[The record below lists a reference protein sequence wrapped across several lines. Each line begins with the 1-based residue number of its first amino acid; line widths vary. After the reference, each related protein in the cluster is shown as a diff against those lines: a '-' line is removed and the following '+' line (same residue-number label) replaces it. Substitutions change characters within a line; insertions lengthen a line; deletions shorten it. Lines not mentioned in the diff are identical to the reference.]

1 MTDAPD
7 NLTAPLVT
15 PERPWP
21 GLAAFDESSTGY
33 FFGRDADGDNLRR
46 LVKRETLS
54 VLFGQSGLGKTSL
67 LQAWL
72 FPHLRREDCLPVLV
86 RLVHADDAPPLTGQ
100 FMSAVAAEI
109 ASGNVDAPVPR
120 PGQTLWEYF
129 HDKHADFWSSRQ
141 RLLTPVIV
149 LDQFEELFTLGRASD
164 AARQRGQAFVTELAD
179 LIENRPPESLKAR
192 LESGDAQAADY
203 NFDPAAFRIVITLRA
218 DFLSELETLSGLIP
232 SLQHNRM
239 LLSPL
244 NGMQACEAVT
254 RPGAA
259 LIDPDVALRIV
270 QFVAGSAAQTVTD
283 EQLAAM
289 RVEPA
294 LLSIICRELNE
305 RRLARNLPKIT
316 ADLVAGDRAE
326 ILSDFYER
334 SLAGTSAEVRLW
346 VENQLLTV
354 SGYRN
359 SQDLDDALAKVG
371 RTDLDALVSRR
382 LLRIDDRFGTQR
394 VELTHDVLAAPV
406 RASRDERQ
414 QREELARAAERERAT
429 RLELRVARRRMSLVM
444 VLVLFLLAFAIFSHR
459 QWRKATAAE
468 AEAERQTRLAER
480 SLRTAEDQLVTSL
493 SYEGSYLVLT
503 HRSTEARQVLRE
515 GMKLLPKA
523 SVSPL
528 WITAPLLDIH
538 VRFGTP
544 ASDVAAFSGHTGRV
558 TSVAVSPDGSQIL
571 SGSSDTLLKL
581 WDVATG
587 REIRTFKGHKALVTS
602 VAFSPDGRLALSGS
616 DDTTLILWDVN
627 TAKQIKSFVGHTKRA
642 RAVFSPG
649 GHLAL
654 SGSDDKTLKL
664 WDIGA
669 GREILTFKG
678 PGHTDKVECV
688 AISPDGRLALSG
700 SSDKTIKLWD
710 LAAGTE
716 IRTITGHTGPVRSVA
731 FSPGGHRILSG
742 GDDCTLTLWD
752 VATGNRVVQF
762 QGESLAVPGH
772 AELVLAHSDQVW
784 GVAFAPDSRTVLS
797 GSDDKTLKLWD
808 VATGKE
814 IRTFAGHTDW
824 VTRVAFSP
832 DGLTAFSASVDKT
845 LKQWDVAT
853 DAEVRTFT
861 GHGDEVR
868 RVAVSPDGRTAL
880 ATGKDKTLRLI
891 DVATMKEIRCLTGHQ
906 DALIGVSFAP
916 DGRTAISSGEDSTL
930 RLWDLAAGNELYPPF
945 HGHTGWVWSVAFLP
959 DGHTVLSGGE
969 DKAMKQWDVTTH
981 KEIRTFSPAH
991 AGHIYCIAVSPD
1003 GRRAL
1008 SASQDKTVRLWDLE
1022 TGQVIRELTGHTSWV
1037 ISVAFSPDGYSALSG
1052 GADKTMKL
1060 WDLATGQD
1068 IRTFAGH
1075 TASVL
1080 GVAFSPDGRT
1090 ALSASYDSTVKL
1102 WDLASGK
1109 EFQTFT
1115 RHTDWVRNA
1124 VFTPDGSAALSAS
1137 NDKTVKLWDFS
1148 RPVRHVEFEAKLPA
1162 ARAVLAK
1169 NPEDAASLGIL
1180 GRWYA
1185 FRGDDELA
1193 ILFLEHT
1200 RKAGGQISPLML
1212 GQCYWNLSRYP
1223 EAVTQYQE
1231 ALARK
1236 ETPEPYLS
1244 LCIDALKRGAPAPTS
1259 RPAATDV
1266 PSDSR

>member
-7 NLTAPLVT
+7 NLTSPLVT

-72 FPHLRREDCLPVLV
+72 FPHLRREDCMPVLV
-86 RLVHADDAPPLTGQ
+86 RLVHAEDAPPLAGQ

-109 ASGNVDAPVPR
+109 ASGHIDAPMPR
-120 PGQTLWEYF
+120 SGQTLWEYF
-129 HDKHADFWSSRQ
+129 HDKRADFWSSRQ

-164 AARQRGQAFVTELAD
+164 TARQRGQAFVTELAD

-192 LESGDAQAADY
+192 LESGEAQAADY

-218 DFLSELETLSGLIP
+218 DFLSELETLSGVIP

-259 LIDPDVALRIV
+259 LIDADVALRIV
-270 QFVAGSAAQTVTD
+270 QFVAGSAAQTLTE

-305 RRLARNLPKIT
+305 RRLARDLPKIT

-334 SLAGTSAEVRLW
+334 SLAGTSPEVRLW

-359 SQDLDDALAKVG
+359 SQDIDDALVKVG
-371 RTDLDALVSRR
+371 RASLDALVARR

-429 RLELRVARRRMSLVM
+429 RLELRIARRRMSLVM
-444 VLVLFLLAFAIFSHR
+444 VLVLFLLGFGLFSHR

-468 AEAERQTRLAER
+468 VKADQATERAQS
-480 SLRTAEDQLVTSL
+480 SLRTAQDRLVTSL

-503 HRSTEARQVLRE
+503 HRTTEARQVLHQ
-515 GMKLLPKA
+515 GMKLLPDT

-528 WITAPLLDIH
+528 WITAPLLDSDA
-538 VRFGTP
+538 RFGSP
-544 ASDVAAFSGHTGRV
+544 VSDASAFSGHANRV
-558 TSVAVSPDGSQIL
+558 TSVAVSPDGSRIL
-571 SGSSDTLLKL
+571 SGSSDALLKL

-587 REIRTFKGHKALVTS
+587 REIRTFKGHTGSVLS
-602 VAFSPDGRLALSGS
+602 VAFSPDGRTALSGSADKTLILWDVETANQVRPFVGHRDRARAVISPDGRLALSGS
-616 DDTTLILWDVN
+616 DDRTLKLWDIGSGKEVL
-627 TAKQIKSFVGHTKRA
+627 TFKGPGHAGK
-642 RAVFSPG
+642 VECVVISPDG
-649 GHLAL
+649 RTAL
-654 SGSDDKTLKL
+654 SGSDDKT
-664 WDIGA
+664 
-669 GREILTFKG
+669 
-678 PGHTDKVECV
+678 
-688 AISPDGRLALSG
+688 
-700 SSDKTIKLWD
+700 IKLWD
-710 LAAGTE
+710 MATGTE
-716 IRTITGHTGPVRSVA
+716 MRTFAGHTAVIRSVA
-731 FSPGGHRILSG
+731 FAPDGRTFLSG
-742 GDDCTLTLWD
+742 GDDCTIRLWD
-752 VATGNRVVQF
+752 VAAAKPSLRF
-762 QGESLAVPGH
+762 QGDSLQVSGQTD
-772 AELVLAHSDQVW
+772 LILAHSEPVW
-784 GVAFAPDSRTVLS
+784 GVAFAPDGRTALS
-797 GSDDKTLKLWD
+797 GGDDKTLKLWNI
-808 VATGKE
+808 ATGKQ

-832 DGLTAFSASVDKT
+832 DGRTAFSASVDKT

-853 DAEVRTFT
+853 DTEIPTFT

-868 RVAVSPDGRTAL
+868 RVAISPDGRTAL
-880 ATGKDKTLRLI
+880 ATGNDKTLRLM
-891 DVATMKEIRCLTGHQ
+891 DMATMKEIRCFTGHEKP
-906 DALIGVSFAP
+906 LIGVSFAP
-916 DGRTAISSGEDSTL
+916 DGRTAISSSEDGTL
-930 RLWDLAAGNELYPPF
+930 RLWDLAAGKEIQPPF
-945 HGHTGWVWSVAFLP
+945 RGHVGTVWSVAFLP
-959 DGHTVLSGGE
+959 DGRSVLSGGT
-969 DKAMKQWDVTTH
+969 DKTMKQWDVATH

-1003 GRRAL
+1003 GRSAL
-1008 SASQDKTVRLWDLE
+1008 SASQDNTVRLWNLE
-1022 TGQVIRELTGHTSWV
+1022 TGQVIRELAGHTYWV
-1037 ISVAFSPDGYSALSG
+1037 IGVAFSPDGSLALSG
-1052 GADKTMKL
+1052 SADKTMKL
-1060 WDLATGQD
+1060 WDLASGKE
-1068 IRTFAGH
+1068 IRDFAGH
-1075 TASVL
+1075 TESVL
-1080 GVAFSPDGRT
+1080 GVVFSPDGRT
-1090 ALSASYDSTVKL
+1090 ALSASYDKTLKL
-1102 WDLASGK
+1102 WDLGSGK
-1109 EFQTFT
+1109 EIQTFT
-1115 RHTDWVRNA
+1115 GHTDWVRNVA
-1124 VFTPDGSAALSAS
+1124 FTPDGSAAISAS

-1148 RPVRHVEFEAKLPA
+1148 RPARHIEFEAKLPA
-1162 ARAVLAK
+1162 ARAALVK
-1169 NPEDAASLGIL
+1169 NAEDPAALGIV

-1193 ILFLEHT
+1193 IQYLERA
-1200 RKAGGQISPLML
+1200 RKAGGRISPLML

-1223 EAVTQYQE
+1223 EALAQYEE

-1236 ETPEPYLS
+1236 EAPESYLS
-1244 LCIDALKRGAPAPTS
+1244 LC
-1259 RPAATDV
+1259 
-1266 PSDSR
+1266 